1 MATVRR
7 GWPAA
12 GAPRAFGLL
21 ARKRFP
27 ADAGAREQ
35 HGEGTTLLSTQHA
48 ARSRAASQMIVLLTV
63 LSEKKAIVVTRGVLL
78 MPLAH
83 APVPQFARSP
93 TRILE
98 APMLVAAL
106 RSCLFPKLLAA
117 RLWMPACYQSTSHT
131 AQCENPLGWRWREA
145 QAGYRLTV
153 A

>member
-1 MATVRR
+1 VATVRR

-83 APVPQFARSP
+83 APVPSLPGHPHASSRRRCSLRHSAHASSQSFCRLACGCRRAINRHLTPPNARIP
-93 TRILE
+93 
-98 APMLVAAL
+98 LVGGGGKH
-106 RSCLFPKLLAA
+106 R
-117 RLWMPACYQSTSHT
+117 PAT
-131 AQCENPLGWRWREA
+131 A
-145 QAGYRLTV
+145 
-153 A
+153 